1 MGIVEE
7 DPARGLVKYAKP
19 VGVIASLVPV
29 TNAGHTEVGNGIY
42 SLKCKN
48 AIIFAPHPA
57 GKKTSIECVRL
68 MREAVKMSAGR
79 VKFEASGG
87 VTQETV
93 KAIEDITS
101 DKNVLWD
108 PSFTRDQGWVF
119 CVDMA
124 GKYEKAP
131 ADLQDMIAFAHGQGC
146 DWLMFDCDANVVD
159 ELKTYDW

>member
-1 MGIVEE
+1 MSKLEIVKL
-7 DPARGLVKYAKP
+7 LVVSTAHL
-19 VGVIASLVPV
+19 S
-29 TNAGHTEVGNGIY
+29 E
-42 SLKCKN
+42 
-48 AIIFAPHPA
+48 
-57 GKKTSIECVRL
+57 
-68 MREAVKMSAGR
+68 
-79 VKFEASGG
+79 
-87 VTQETV
+87 ETV